1 MTAKVWT
8 PEINPKVIYN
18 QEISWISVEAEA
30 VANTE
35 AKANE
40 AKAAA
45 DAKVKANEAKAAADA
60 KAKANEGKTPKT
72 PMNTTPKVSSVN
84 SKTTS
89 YGSKTKR
96 NKNTTSNTTAVEE
109 TGNNDIIESPL
120 LWSLVAEVI
129 FFAIAI
135 TLITVFVLRK
145 MKKIRREREREGEKE
160 AEKQSQEPSLS
171 EIEVFPPNNI

>member
-45 DAKVKANEAKAAADA
+45 DAKAKANEAKAAADA

-120 LWSLVAEVI
+120 LWSLVAAVI

-145 MKKIRREREREGEKE
+145 MKKIREERERVGER
-160 AEKQSQEPSLS
+160 QPSEPISMS
-171 EIEVFPPNNI
+171 EIVVFPPNN

>member
-1 MTAKVWT
+1 M
-8 PEINPKVIYN
+8 
-18 QEISWISVEAEA
+18 
-30 VANTE
+30 
-35 AKANE
+35 
-40 AKAAA
+40 
-45 DAKVKANEAKAAADA
+45 
-60 KAKANEGKTPKT
+60 
-72 PMNTTPKVSSVN
+72 
-84 SKTTS
+84 
-89 YGSKTKR
+89 
-96 NKNTTSNTTAVEE
+96 EE
-109 TGNNDIIESPL
+109 TGKNDIIESPL